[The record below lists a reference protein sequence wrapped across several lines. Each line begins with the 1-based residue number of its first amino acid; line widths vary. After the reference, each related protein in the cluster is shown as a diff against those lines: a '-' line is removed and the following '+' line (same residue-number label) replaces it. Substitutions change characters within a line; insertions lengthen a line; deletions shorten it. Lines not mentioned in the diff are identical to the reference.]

1 MPPTADPPS
10 PTPLAVIVMGV
21 SGCGKSTLGALLA
34 DAFSCPFLEGDDY
47 HAPDA
52 VEKMRR
58 GDPLTDEDRW
68 PWLDR
73 LAQAS
78 ETAMETSVAVVLACS
93 ALRHSYRDRLRAG
106 IGTPVRFVLLDN
118 SREELL
124 TRLEN
129 RPGHYMP
136 ASLLD
141 SQLGTLE
148 RPSSDEAALVLTTDA
163 PPKELRD
170 QVLSWIS
177 SAQ

>member
-1 MPPTADPPS
+1 MPSSANPAAPA
-10 PTPLAVIVMGV
+10 PLAVIVMGV

-78 ETAMETSVAVVLACS
+78 ATAMETSVSVITACS
-93 ALRHSYRDRLRAG
+93 ALRKSYRDRLRAG
-106 IGTPVRFVLLDN
+106 IGAPVRFVLLDN

-124 TRLEN
+124 TRLQN

-163 PPKELRD
+163 PPQDLKD
-170 QVLSWIS
+170 QVLSWL
-177 SAQ
+177 QRG